1 MVEVGYITDQLWVI
15 AMLALIATAVT
26 VSTAGIR
33 ASVTTIAPTTML
45 STVHDTWL
53 VQLLPM

>member
-1 MVEVGYITDQLWVI
+1 MV
-15 AMLALIATAVT
+15 ALIATAVT

-33 ASVTTIAPTTML
+33 ASATTRAPTTTL